1 MESQS
6 KHLRCGVASSTPRA
20 CLGALAFGCP
30 QGQVSFPAAQ
40 ILAPLVETSP
50 DLAWMSAEGA
60 SPVVA
65 AGQVVGS
72 VWEDASARNIVLFG
86 LGGYGPTRA
95 QQTHNV
101 YDRLEDLLGQ
111 HSFCLSDVIRTWW
124 YLDELLSWYGDF
136 NQVRTQRF
144 EAHGV
149 FGKLVPASTGI
160 GATNITGSAVS
171 LTAWARIPKKPEYAA
186 QAVASPLQCPATAYR
201 SSFSRGVE
209 FGQAD
214 GSRFLSISGTASI
227 APDGKSAH
235 LGDMAQQVNL
245 TVEVIQAILA
255 ARNFSWSHAERAIA
269 YVRRRQDVPIWQAI
283 RQNDP
288 RLAMIPCV
296 SVEATVCRDDLLFE
310 MEVDLVRR

>member
-1 MESQS
+1 MGSPS
-6 KHLRCGVASSTPRA
+6 GFLRCGVASSAPRA

-30 QGQVSFPAAQ
+30 QGQSVFPAAQ
-40 ILAPLVETSP
+40 ILAPLAEASP
-50 DLAWMSAEGA
+50 GLAWMSAEGA
-60 SPVVA
+60 SPVIA

-72 VWEDASARNIVLFG
+72 IWEDASARNIVLFG

-111 HSFCLSDVIRTWW
+111 YCFGLNDVIRTWW

-144 EAHGV
+144 EARGV

-186 QAVASPLQCPATAYR
+186 LAVASPLQCPATAYR

-214 GSRFLSISGTASI
+214 GSRFLSVSGTASI

-235 LGDMAQQVNL
+235 IGDMAQQVKL
-245 TVEVIQAILA
+245 TVEVIQAILVS
-255 ARNFSWSHAERAIA
+255 RNFLWSDAERAIA
-269 YVRRRQDVPIWQAI
+269 YVSRRQDLPLWQSL
-283 RQNDP
+283 RQADQ
-288 RLAMIPCV
+288 RLATIPFV